1 MSASGLVQIDGLTP
15 IKKEDR
21 KQSKV
26 MLLFPPEWVPTAPY
40 LALPMLTAV
49 LREAGHTV
57 VQRDIN
63 IEMYDHFFS
72 MEFLILVKG
81 RLGMHLKPLQD
92 KEKAGTLTDQEASQ
106 KAVLEDAYA
115 VDVFDLAERAED
127 AKLVVRGERFYDAE
141 KLERALNT
149 FREAMQYISA
159 AYYPASLVFY
169 PMESNL
175 GYRPGVS
182 QEVFACLDDERVNV
196 YRDICNQLVLPSVS
210 KEKPAVIGI
219 SIGTQ
224 MQLMAGLTFCKM
236 IKESFPHIKVI
247 IGGNVVTRLQEEW
260 AHHERFFTEVF
271 DAAILYEGEHALLW
285 YLEAVNGQ
293 RAMEQVPN
301 LMYRDADG
309 VKQSKEVYTEKTTA
323 LPLPDFDGFPLD
335 RYFVPERIIPYL
347 ATRGC
352 YWGRCTFCDHGQG
365 YFDQYR
371 GMSAQH
377 VVEQVTALRDKY
389 NCRHFLFSDESYPP
403 ALFKKVSQL
412 LVDRNVGIKW
422 TTLIRFEET
431 LQDQAIWDLAAK
443 AGCCTL
449 YYGMESANE
458 RVLNLMDKHARKS
471 VIQNNLHQAAKAGIW
486 NHVMAFYGFPGE
498 TRDEA
503 LETRQFVIDNQPVIH
518 SVELFY
524 FVAYRHTPMVRNPDK
539 FGITI
544 HKQEEYD
551 LPLDYYYTLNE
562 PVGISCLDAMQLCEE
577 FYQRLSALGGAVNSE
592 YVSYILKFGTNR
604 LPQIYVADEGRR
616 GEDGRRSQVSS
627 PGRWPWP
634 RGREKDGET
643 TLSRVVSRR
652 RVVRIAENAISR
664 RSRSGVSLRRTARVR
679 LSRHP
684 PCGLVT

>member
-1 MSASGLVQIDGLTP
+1 MSELLQIDGLTP
-15 IKKEDR
+15 LKNGTR
-21 KQSKV
+21 KTSKV

-40 LALPMLTAV
+40 LALPSLTAV

-57 VQRDIN
+57 IQRDVN
-63 IEMYDHFFS
+63 IEMYDHFFTT
-72 MEFLILVKG
+72 EFLVWIRARQTMQL
-81 RLGMHLKPLQD
+81 RSLQM
-92 KEKAGTLTDQEASQ
+92 KEKRGELTDQEASQ
-106 KAVLEDAYA
+106 LAVLEQ
-115 VDVFDLAERAED
+115 VMTIDVFDLAARAEES
-127 AKLVVRGERFYDAE
+127 KVIVRGEQFYEAD
-141 KLERALNT
+141 KLEVALNT
-149 FREAMQYISA
+149 FREAMQFISA

-182 QEVFACLDDERVNV
+182 KELMACLDDEQVNV
-196 YRDICNQLVLPSVS
+196 YRDISNHLVLPAVA
-210 KEKPAVIGI
+210 KERPDVVGL

-224 MQLMAGLTFCKM
+224 MQLIAGLTFCKM
-236 IKESFPHIKVI
+236 IKETFPDVHVVV
-247 IGGNVVTRLQEEW
+247 GGNVITRLQEELPKQ
-260 AHHERFFTEVF
+260 ERFFGEVF
-271 DAAILYEGEHALLW
+271 DTAILYEGEHALLW
-285 YLEAVNGQ
+285 LIEALKGQ
-293 RAMEQVPN
+293 REMASVPN
-301 LMYRDADG
+301 LMYRTADG
-309 VKQSKEVYTEKTTA
+309 VQQNKEIYTEKMAA

-335 RYFVPERIIPYL
+335 HYFVPERIIPYL

-371 GMSAQH
+371 GMTAQH
-377 VVEQVTALRDKY
+377 VVDQVKALRDKY
-389 NCRHFLFSDESYPP
+389 QCRHFLFSDESYPP

-412 LVDRNVGIKW
+412 LVDQDVGIKW

-458 RVLNLMDKHARKS
+458 RVLNLMDKHAKKS
-471 VIQNNLHQAAKAGIW
+471 VIQNNLQLAAKAGIW

-498 TRDEA
+498 TKDEA

-524 FVAYRHTPMVRNPDK
+524 FVAYRHTPMVRNPEK

-577 FYQRLSALGGAVNSE
+577 FYRNDFQPWAVRVNARE
-592 YVSYILKFGTNR
+592 HVFLYISKFGTNK
-604 LPQIYVADEGRR
+604 LPQIYAKRQTVGVSDSVSGLVTWPVAMNE
-616 GEDGRRSQVSS
+616 GEDGKE
-627 PGRWPWP
+627 GM
-634 RGREKDGET
+634 
-643 TLSRVVSRR
+643 SRVVSH
-652 RVVRIAENAISR
+652 
-664 RSRSGVSLRRTARVR
+664 GV
-679 LSRHP
+679 
-684 PCGLVT
+684 G

>member
-1 MSASGLVQIDGLTP
+1 MSDSGLLQIDGLTP
-15 IKKEDR
+15 LKHGTR
-21 KQSKV
+21 KTSKV

-40 LALPMLTAV
+40 LALPSLTAV

-57 VQRDIN
+57 IQRDIN
-63 IEMYDHFFS
+63 IEMYDHFFTT
-72 MEFLILVKG
+72 EFLVWI
-81 RLGMHLKPLQD
+81 RARQTMQFRSLQM
-92 KEKAGTLTDQEASQ
+92 KEKRGELTEPEAGQLAL
-106 KAVLEDAYA
+106 LEQ
-115 VDVFDLAERAED
+115 VMTIDVFDLAARAED
-127 AKLVVRGERFYDAE
+127 AKLVVRGERFYEAD
-141 KLERALNT
+141 KLEVALNT
-149 FREAMQYISA
+149 FREAMQFISA

-182 QEVFACLDDERVNV
+182 KELLACLDDEQVNV
-196 YRDICNQLVLPSVS
+196 YRDICNQLVLPAVA
-210 KEKPAVIGI
+210 KERPDVVGL

-224 MQLMAGLTFCKM
+224 MQLIAGLTFCKM
-236 IKESFPHIKVI
+236 IKETFPDVHVVV
-247 IGGNVVTRLQEEW
+247 GGNVVTRLQEEW
-260 AHHERFFTEVF
+260 LKHERFFGDVF
-271 DAAILYEGEHALLW
+271 DTAILYEGEHALLW
-285 YLEAVNGQ
+285 LIEALNGQ
-293 RAMEQVPN
+293 REIASVPN
-301 LMYRDADG
+301 LMYRTEAG
-309 VKQSKEVYTEKTTA
+309 MQQSKEIYTEKMAA

-335 RYFVPERIIPYL
+335 HYFVPERIIPYL

-371 GMSAQH
+371 GMTAQH
-377 VVEQVTALRDKY
+377 VVDQVKALRDKY
-389 NCRHFLFSDESYPP
+389 QCRHFLFSDESYPP

-412 LVDRNVGIKW
+412 LVDQNVGIKW

-458 RVLNLMDKHARKS
+458 RVLNLMDKHAKKS
-471 VIQNNLHQAAKAGIW
+471 VIQNNLRLAAKAGIW

-524 FVAYRHTPMVRNPDK
+524 FVAYRHTPMVRNPEK

-562 PVGISCLDAMQLCEE
+562 PSGISCMDAMQLCEE
-577 FYQRLSALGGAVNSE
+577 FYQNDFQPWAVRVNARE
-592 YVSYILKFGTNR
+592 HVFLYISKFGTNK
-604 LPQIYVADEGRR
+604 LPQIYAQRQTVGASDSVSGLVTWPVAIAEGD
-616 GEDGRRSQVSS
+616 DGRE
-627 PGRWPWP
+627 GM
-634 RGREKDGET
+634 
-643 TLSRVVSRR
+643 SRVVSH
-652 RVVRIAENAISR
+652 
-664 RSRSGVSLRRTARVR
+664 GV
-679 LSRHP
+679 
-684 PCGLVT
+684 G

>member
-1 MSASGLVQIDGLTP
+1 MSELVQIKAAPQTTHP
-15 IKKEDR
+15 VTR
-21 KQSKV
+21 PRKV

-40 LALPMLTAV
+40 LALPSLTAV
-49 LREAGHTV
+49 LRQAGHRV

-72 MEFLILVKG
+72 DSFLILTKARQSMQLKALEQKG
-81 RLGMHLKPLQD
+81 ELSEHEEG
-92 KEKAGTLTDQEASQ
+92 Q
-106 KAVLEDAYA
+106 KACLEQMAS
-115 VDVFDLAERAED
+115 VDVFDLADRAERA
-127 AKLVVRGERFYDAE
+127 KQIVRGELFYDADR
-141 KLERALNT
+141 LEWALNT
-149 FREAMQYISA
+149 FREVMQYISA

-182 QEVFACLDDERVNV
+182 KEVFACLDDDQVNV

-210 KEKPAVIGI
+210 KEKPDVIGV

-236 IKESFPHIKVI
+236 IKESFPHIHVVV
-247 IGGNVVTRLQEEW
+247 GGNVVTRLQEEW
-260 AHHERFFTEVF
+260 PKHERFFTEVF
-271 DAAILYEGEHALLW
+271 DSAILYEGEHALLW
-285 YLEAVNGQ
+285 LIEALDGH
-293 RAMEQVPN
+293 RTMDQVPN
-301 LMYRDADG
+301 LMHRDEQG
-309 VKQSKEVYTEKTTA
+309 IRLNPEVYTEKTMA
-323 LPLPDFDGFPLD
+323 LPLPDFDDLPLD
-335 RYFVPERIIPYL
+335 HYFVPERILPYL

-371 GMSAQH
+371 GMSAPH

-389 NCRHFLFSDESYPP
+389 QCRHFLFSDESYPP

-412 LVDRNVGIKW
+412 LVDQQTGIKW

-431 LQDQAIWDLAAK
+431 LQDPAVWELAVK
-443 AGCCTL
+443 SGCCTL

-471 VIQNNLHQAAKAGIW
+471 VIENNLRQAAKAGIW

-503 LETRQFVIDNQPVIH
+503 LETRQFVIDNQPNIH
-518 SVELFY
+518 SVEIFY
-524 FVAYRHTPMVRNPDK
+524 FVAYRHTPMVRNPEK

-562 PVGISCLDAMQLCEE
+562 PGGISCLDAMQLCEE
-577 FYQRLSALGGAVNSE
+577 FYRNDFHPWAVRVNARE
-592 YVSYILKFGTNR
+592 HVFLYISKFGTNR
-604 LPQIYVADEGRR
+604 LPQIYAATKDGSLAKEGVSGLVTWPVAMGE
-616 GEDGRRSQVSS
+616 GEDGKE
-627 PGRWPWP
+627 GM
-634 RGREKDGET
+634 
-643 TLSRVVSRR
+643 SRVVSHG
-652 RVVRIAENAISR
+652 IT
-664 RSRSGVSLRRTARVR
+664 G
-679 LSRHP
+679 
-684 PCGLVT
+684 